1 VYWLWIC
8 ERGRRSGVNADSTP
22 AQKKNILSIVVY
34 VKSFLVII
42 IYQRMILVGESG
54 ESFIEQDNLC
64 IEK

>member
-1 VYWLWIC
+1 M
-8 ERGRRSGVNADSTP
+8 NADSTP